1 MSGHSKWNNI
11 KRKKE
16 KTDAQKAKI
25 FTKIGREMAVVVRE
39 GGPDPASNSKLRDC
53 IAKAKANN
61 VPNDNIER
69 IIKKAAGEGDG
80 KQYEEITYEG
90 YGIGGVAVIVEALTD
105 NRNRTAG
112 DIRHYFDKFGGNLG
126 QTGSVSFLFQ
136 RQGVIVID
144 GAGKD
149 EDQVMEDAL
158 EAGAEDFNAADGVFE
173 IVTSPNECDT
183 VRAALEGKGYDF
195 LSAGVEYTPVTT
207 TRLEDPEQIT
217 KMNRLLEML
226 EDDDDVQ
233 EVFHNWENPPEE

>member
-1 MSGHSKWNNI
+1 
-11 KRKKE
+11 
-16 KTDAQKAKI
+16 
-25 FTKIGREMAVVVRE
+25 
-39 GGPDPASNSKLRDC
+39 
-53 IAKAKANN
+53 
-61 VPNDNIER
+61 
-69 IIKKAAGEGDG
+69 
-80 KQYEEITYEG
+80 
-90 YGIGGVAVIVEALTD
+90 
-105 NRNRTAG
+105 RTAG

-173 IVTSPNECDT
+173 IVTSPNECGT